1 MRKHWMAFMLL
12 AVLALASLGAAGL
25 PGTVRG
31 YVYLDGNRN
40 GVMDEGE
47 EGLVSVHVTV
57 SYGEYQHTYWT
68 GNGDPQGDVPGPG
81 SYGPTPLASG
91 NWMLTVHV
99 PDGYRS
105 TSPSELVAFV
115 PEGGAATG
123 DNFGLYGS
131 GDISYASG
139 TGVGMGGGA
148 GAGLLPQT
156 GNAIKVPLGH
166 SIALLIALVG
176 FVALLGTPWCVSQAK
191 RVHERWW

>member
-1 MRKHWMAFMLL
+1 MRKHWIAFTVL
-12 AVLALASLGAAGL
+12 AVLALASLGAAGS

-47 EGLVSVHVTV
+47 EGLVGVYVTV
-57 SYGEYQHTYWT
+57 SYGDYQHTYWT

-81 SYGPTPLASG
+81 SYGPTPLSSG
-91 NWMLTVHV
+91 NWTLTVHV

-123 DNFGLYGS
+123 VNFGLYGS
-131 GDISYASG
+131 GDIRYAAG

-176 FVALLGTPWCVSQAK
+176 FVALLGTPWCVAQAK